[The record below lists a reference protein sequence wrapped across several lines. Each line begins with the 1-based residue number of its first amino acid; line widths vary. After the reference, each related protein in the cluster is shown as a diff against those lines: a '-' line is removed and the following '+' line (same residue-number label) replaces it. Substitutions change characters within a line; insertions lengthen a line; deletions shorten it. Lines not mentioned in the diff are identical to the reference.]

1 MFEWT
6 VGFKNT
12 VLKSSHGFSEVSIP
26 VRATIGWR
34 TEWTGDLFPAP
45 GPETLRHIP
54 VLYFSYGQPKYCYE
68 KTIHIVLNQLCS
80 SLWASRF

>member
-45 GPETLRHIP
+45 GPETPAISPSCTFRM
-54 VLYFSYGQPKYCYE
+54 
-68 KTIHIVLNQLCS
+68 
-80 SLWASRF
+80 ASRNIVMKKQYTLF